1 MQKEGNF
8 SGKKEKRKTKETTW
22 GPQHPA
28 TDNVRRK

>member
-8 SGKKEKRKTKETTW
+8 SGKEGKTKTKETTW

>member
-8 SGKKEKRKTKETTW
+8 SGKKKTKIKETTW

-28 TDNVRRK
+28 TDNVRRR

>member
-8 SGKKEKRKTKETTW
+8 SGKEGKKKKKETTS